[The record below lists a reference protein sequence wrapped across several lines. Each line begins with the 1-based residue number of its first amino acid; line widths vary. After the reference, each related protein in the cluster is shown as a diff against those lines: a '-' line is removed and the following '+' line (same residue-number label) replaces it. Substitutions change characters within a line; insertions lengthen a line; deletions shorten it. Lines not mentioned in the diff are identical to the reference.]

1 MYISEISKNIF
12 IFLFIYFGV
21 INLGNITNKLILKEK
36 NNTDLNIVLGFL
48 SLSFF
53 SGFLLVFK
61 IFSISVILI
70 FISLSYFAILFNKK
84 ILENKILFNDKIILF
99 LLGIIFIISLK
110 NNFNFADDLGGYF
123 KTINDFIYK
132 TNLYNN
138 ELQYRL
144 YYSYPFYLIL
154 NSIFISFSDF
164 YSAWFLDVFFG
175 SSLILFTLKNNF
187 KFENKFIFL
196 ILTFTVL
203 MTVVTIQETNTPKLI
218 SIGLILII
226 LFELEKF
233 YHNNKYLLSLLLF
246 SSLLIIFKFTNI
258 ASYTN
263 LMIALILIEKIY
275 KKKIKIKEFILPIF
289 LSLIIFLPWAIYS
302 IQVFNSPLTALFP
315 SQYYYTQNEFFKNL
329 NLQYIHETN
338 LLTYIYSRQILIT
351 LLLSVIYFFI
361 SKKKKFFKLCLIFSF
376 FMCFIFFLTTMFSD
390 KSNFL
395 RYMNQFFVSYSA
407 FLIFKIFEE
416 ILKKKN

>member
-1 MYISEISKNIF
+1 MYISEISKTIF

-138 ELQYRL
+138 ELQHRL

-226 LFELEKF
+226 LFEC
-233 YHNNKYLLSLLLF
+233 
-246 SSLLIIFKFTNI
+246 I
-258 ASYTN
+258 
-263 LMIALILIEKIY
+263 
-275 KKKIKIKEFILPIF
+275 
-289 LSLIIFLPWAIYS
+289 
-302 IQVFNSPLTALFP
+302 
-315 SQYYYTQNEFFKNL
+315 
-329 NLQYIHETN
+329 
-338 LLTYIYSRQILIT
+338 
-351 LLLSVIYFFI
+351 
-361 SKKKKFFKLCLIFSF
+361 
-376 FMCFIFFLTTMFSD
+376 
-390 KSNFL
+390 
-395 RYMNQFFVSYSA
+395 
-407 FLIFKIFEE
+407 
-416 ILKKKN
+416 